1 MNSVIVPGSTVR
13 MHFSLQLEDGTVVET
28 SRPGDPVEFEM
39 GDGTLIGGLE
49 RALYGLKTGDK
60 QTLRISPQEGY
71 GMRDPAHVHVLKRD
85 SFDAE
90 LALEPGLVMGFEL
103 PTGEYVH
110 GTVVSF
116 DADEVRVDFNHP
128 LAGRE
133 VKFEVEI
140 LDVETQVVANED
152 DEISPEF

>member
-1 MNSVIVPGSTVR
+1 
-13 MHFSLQLEDGTVVET
+13 MHFSLRLEDGTEVET

-49 RALYGLKTGDK
+49 RALYGLKCGDR
-60 QTLRISPQEGY
+60 QTLRVSPAEGY
-71 GMRDPAHVHVLKRD
+71 GARDPAHVHTLKRD
-85 SFDAE
+85 AFVSD
-90 LALEPGLVMGFEL
+90 LNLEPGLVMGFEL

-116 DADEVRVDFNHP
+116 DANEVHVDFNHP

-133 VKFEVEI
+133 VIFEVEI
-140 LDVETQVVANED
+140 LAVETQVVANED
-152 DEISPEF
+152 DAVPPGF